1 MKIVVDAG
9 FVAAEEQ
16 ELGAVAGQRV
26 ERASGALQFAGRGL
40 AGDFKVEGF
49 ALEGPEAAPA
59 PDGGAHLFNGDF
71 LGGVPRG
78 EVFGV
83 LTKHFVEAGAGF
95 VFKNGGSGEQAV
107 TERILCGAPLAGGS
121 PGAG

>member
-26 ERASGALQFAGRGL
+26 ERIDGAFQFVRRRLTGEV
-40 AGDFKVEGF
+40 KVKGF
-49 ALEGPEAAPA
+49 ALEGPQAAPA

-78 EVFGV
+78 EVLDV

-107 TERILCGAPLAGGS
+107 TERIHRGAPLAGGS

>member
-1 MKIVVDAG
+1 MKSIVDAG
-9 FVAAEEQ
+9 FVAVEEE

-26 ERASGALQFAGRGL
+26 ERVGGALEFVGRGL
-40 AGDFKVEGF
+40 PGEIKVEGF
-49 ALEGPEAAPA
+49 ALQGPDAANA
-59 PDGGAHLFNGDF
+59 PDGGAHLFNGGF

-78 EVFGV
+78 EVLDV
-83 LTKHFVEAGAGF
+83 LTKHLVEAAAGF

-107 TERILCGAPLAGGS
+107 TERIHRGAPLAGGS